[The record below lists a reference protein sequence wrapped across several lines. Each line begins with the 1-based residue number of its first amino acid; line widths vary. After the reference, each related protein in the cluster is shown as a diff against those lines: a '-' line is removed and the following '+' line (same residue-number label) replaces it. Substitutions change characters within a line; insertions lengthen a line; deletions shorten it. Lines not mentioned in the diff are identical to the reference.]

1 MTKSTKSAYNVLKP
15 ASPKVEKEI
24 LSQLDELK
32 SELSGWLQK
41 IEQKKNVS
49 PDKVSQ
55 NSRTRST
62 GNHMR
67 VISKIKLDP
76 DEKSSDEDLS
86 QGYD

>member
-1 MTKSTKSAYNVLKP
+1 MLNKSVTIADERAVRMDTMSQLSNNNRTKSAYNAMKP

-49 PDKVSQ
+49 PDKFS
-55 NSRTRST
+55 
-62 GNHMR
+62 
-67 VISKIKLDP
+67 
-76 DEKSSDEDLS
+76 
-86 QGYD
+86 